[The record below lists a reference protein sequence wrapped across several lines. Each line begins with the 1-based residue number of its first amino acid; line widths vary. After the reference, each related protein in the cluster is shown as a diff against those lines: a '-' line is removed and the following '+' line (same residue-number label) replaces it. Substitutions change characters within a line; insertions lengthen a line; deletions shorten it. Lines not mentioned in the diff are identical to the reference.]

1 VNSNKDSDMLK
12 TLRLSGVLLL
22 GLTLLACGSESDSNG
37 DDNDTSDNSS
47 GNQSAITLPD
57 APTLSLTGQSIKT
70 FAFNWPEVSGA
81 TGYRLLENPDDVS
94 GYPEIASIA
103 ADATSHELDVFLP
116 GRINAS
122 YILAACNSDGCTDS
136 DPVFVDTNLAEA
148 VGYFKASN
156 ADEDDQFGYSVALS
170 SDGSTMAVGARE
182 EQSSATGV
190 EGNQDDN
197 SANASGAVYVF
208 QKDGDSWQQQAYV
221 KASNTD
227 GVDWFGEAIA
237 LSTDGNTMAVGARLE
252 DSAATG
258 INGIQS
264 DNSADSSGAAYVFV
278 RDGEVWTQQA
288 YIKASNAR
296 EDHEFGVSV
305 SLSGSGDLLA
315 VGARYEDSAAEGVD
329 GDQVDD
335 SSFKSGAVYVFS
347 RSSTTWSQQAYIK
360 ASNTDAGNDFGTSVA
375 LSADGQTLAV
385 GADKEDSSATGI
397 NGDESDKSEGQ
408 SGAVYVYIHNG
419 TTWSQQ
425 AYIKA
430 SNTEANDWFGN
441 SVTLSADGN
450 TLAVGAYGEDSQST
464 GIGAD
469 PSNDFSPSTNE
480 GAVYVFTRSG
490 TSWSQQ
496 EYLKAS
502 SMTGTEKWFGFNVEL
517 SADGNI
523 LAVAARR
530 EKSNATGINGD
541 QEDTSAS
548 GSGAVYLFTRNQAIW
563 SQQAYVKATNT
574 RTGNRFANG
583 LDLSADGQSL
593 AVGSPREASAATGI
607 NGDQTDTSSSRSGAV
622 YLY

>member
-1 VNSNKDSDMLK
+1 VKDFSPK
-12 TLRLSGVLLL
+12 CTFVSISTIALSVLLV
-22 GLTLLACGSESDSNG
+22 ACGSESDSNG
-37 DDNDTSDNSS
+37 NNNNDNNNDND
-47 GNQSAITLPD
+47 NQNAGT
-57 APTLSLTGQSIKT
+57 APNAPSLSLTGQSIKT
-70 FAFNWPEVSGA
+70 FAFDWPEVSGA

-94 GYPEIASIA
+94 GYTEIASIA

-122 YILAACNSDGCTDS
+122 YILEACNSDGCTDS
-136 DPVFVDTNLAEA
+136 TPVFVDTNLAEA

-170 SDGSTMAVGARE
+170 ADGSTMAIGARE
-182 EQSSATGV
+182 EQSAAMGI
-190 EGNQDDN
+190 EGNQADN

-208 QKDGDSWQQQAYV
+208 QKDGDNWQQQAYV

-227 GVDWFGEAIA
+227 AVDWFGEALA
-237 LSTDGNTMAVGARLE
+237 LSDDGNTLAVGARLE
-252 DSAATG
+252 DSNATG
-258 INGIQS
+258 IDGDQS
-264 DNSADSSGAAYVFV
+264 DNSANASGAAYVFV
-278 RDGEVWTQQA
+278 RDDNDEWTQQA
-288 YIKASNAR
+288 YLKASNAR

-315 VGARYEDSAAEGVD
+315 VGAHYEDSAATGVA

-347 RSSTTWSQQAYIK
+347 RSSSAWTQQAYIK

-385 GADKEDSSATGI
+385 GSDKEDSSATGI
-397 NGDESDKSEGQ
+397 NGDESNKSEGQ
-408 SGAVYVYIHNG
+408 SGAVYVYFHDG
-419 TTWSQQ
+419 TSWSQQ

-430 SNTEANDWFGN
+430 SNTAANDWFGN

-469 PSNDFSPSTNE
+469 QSNDFSTSTNE

-502 SMTGTEKWFGFNVEL
+502 SMTGTQKWFGLNVDL

-548 GSGAVYLFTRNQAIW
+548 NSGAVYVFTRDQVTW

-574 RTGNRFANG
+574 RTGNWFSMALG
-583 LDLSADGQSL
+583 LSADGNSL
-593 AVGSPREASAATGI
+593 AVGSPREASAAKGI
-607 NGDQTDTSSSRSGAV
+607 NGDQSDINSSWSGAV

>member
-1 VNSNKDSDMLK
+1 MLK

-22 GLTLLACGSESDSNG
+22 GLTLLACGSESDSND

-122 YILAACNSDGCTDS
+122 YILEACNSDGCTDS

-227 GVDWFGEAIA
+227 GVDWFGEALV
-237 LSTDGNTMAVGARLE
+237 LSDDGDTLAVGARLE
-252 DSAATG
+252 DSGAKG
-258 INGIQS
+258 VSGIQS
-264 DNSADSSGAAYVFV
+264 DDSASDSGAVYVFV
-278 RDGEVWTQQA
+278 RDGDDWSQQA
-288 YIKASNAR
+288 YLKASNTR
-296 EDHEFGVSV
+296 EDHEFGFSV
-305 SLSGSGDLLA
+305 SLSGDGDLLA
-315 VGARYEDSAAEGVD
+315 VGARYEDSAATGID
-329 GDQVDD
+329 GNQLDD

-397 NGDESDKSEGQ
+397 DGDESDKSEGQ
-408 SGAVYVYIHNG
+408 SGAAYVFVHDG
-419 TTWSQQ
+419 TNWSQQ

-450 TLAVGAYGEDSQST
+450 TLAVY
-464 GIGAD
+464 
-469 PSNDFSPSTNE
+469 
-480 GAVYVFTRSG
+480 SG
-490 TSWSQQ
+490 PH
-496 EYLKAS
+496 
-502 SMTGTEKWFGFNVEL
+502 
-517 SADGNI
+517 D
-523 LAVAARR
+523 
-530 EKSNATGINGD
+530 
-541 QEDTSAS
+541 
-548 GSGAVYLFTRNQAIW
+548 
-563 SQQAYVKATNT
+563 
-574 RTGNRFANG
+574 
-583 LDLSADGQSL
+583 LDHGH
-593 AVGSPREASAATGI
+593 R
-607 NGDQTDTSSSRSGAV
+607 
-622 YLY
+622 